1 MKEKGSINCSTTHL
15 GEPPRHPP
23 HDGGAV
29 VVPGYQQ
36 RQAGLRLS
44 LQQQQ
49 LAALRHWNNVLND
62 VLTVKI
68 LVHLSPMTESTAV
81 CAALTMAEARAGGQ
95 LLELEEARERS
106 RATCRGMVVIISTCK
121 NT

>member
-1 MKEKGSINCSTTHL
+1 MKEKGCINYSTAHL

-49 LAALRHWNNVLND
+49 LAALRHWNNNNHMFNV
-62 VLTVKI
+62 
-68 LVHLSPMTESTAV
+68 M
-81 CAALTMAEARAGGQ
+81 
-95 LLELEEARERS
+95 
-106 RATCRGMVVIISTCK
+106 
-121 NT
+121 